1 MRLFI
6 AVNFEYEV
14 KQKLV
19 EIQEKLKKNA
29 VSGIF
34 TAWENLHLTL
44 VFFGEKSNDESA
56 RIKKAMSGIN
66 LPSFKISVGGLD
78 RFRGKGGNTWWA
90 GIGDSDNLVR
100 LQNALVKELASE
112 GIGFEEGRFF
122 PHITLARQLVLKPG
136 FVCGVL
142 IDKTAGAVSN
152 VSRISLMES
161 TRNLGRLVYNEIYT
175 RQLQGN

>member
-19 EIQEKLKKNA
+19 EIQEKLKKYA
-29 VSGIF
+29 VSGNF

-44 VFFGEKSNDESA
+44 VFFGEKDNAETI
-56 RIKKAMSGIN
+56 RIKKAMNGIN
-66 LPSFKISVGGLD
+66 LPSFKIGVSGLD
-78 RFRGKGGNTWWA
+78 RFRGSGGNTWWL
-90 GIGDSDNLVR
+90 GIEDAENLVK
-100 LQNALVKELASE
+100 LQNALVKELAAG

-122 PHITLARQLVLKPG
+122 PHVTLGRQLVLKQG
-136 FVCGVL
+136 FDREAFN
-142 IDKTAGAVSN
+142 DKTAGAVSN

-161 TRNLGRLVYNEIYT
+161 ARNACRLVYNEIYS
-175 RQLQGN
+175 RQLQ